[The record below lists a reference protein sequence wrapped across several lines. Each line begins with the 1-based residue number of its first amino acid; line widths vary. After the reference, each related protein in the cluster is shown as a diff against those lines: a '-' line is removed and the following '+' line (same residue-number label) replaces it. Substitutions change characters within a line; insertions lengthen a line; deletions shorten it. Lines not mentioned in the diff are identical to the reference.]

1 MNCSTMKNNKR
12 KSNHEIVACIYFFSA
27 LFFAMIA
34 YMVYFV
40 GFRAADLMGNPYN
53 ARTEVFNDQFIRG
66 NILSSDGQIL
76 AKTEITEN
84 KDQDGNATTI
94 EKRVY
99 PFGEVFAQ
107 AVGYST
113 KGKPVLSHSQIS
125 IS

>member
-1 MNCSTMKNNKR
+1 MKNNKR

-94 EKRVY
+94 EKEFIPSVKCLLKQSVIPRR
-99 PFGEVFAQ
+99 E
-107 AVGYST
+107 
-113 KGKPVLSHSQIS
+113 KPVLSHSQIS